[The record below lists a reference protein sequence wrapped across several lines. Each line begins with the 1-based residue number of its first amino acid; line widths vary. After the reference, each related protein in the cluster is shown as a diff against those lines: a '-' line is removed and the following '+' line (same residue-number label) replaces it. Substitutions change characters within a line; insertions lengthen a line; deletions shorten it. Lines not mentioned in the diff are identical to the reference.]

1 MTYQELFEQVKMKF
15 RKADVSGVK
24 EHLAFQFNITGEAAG
39 SFYAEVRDGELYVE
53 PYEYYDRDA
62 MFTCSAETLFKIA
75 SGKTDPILAVT
86 LGKLKV
92 EGSIDK
98 ALKLKDLL
106 KKTKK

>member
-53 PYEYYDRDA
+53 PYEYHDRVA
-62 MFTCSAETLFKIA
+62 AF
-75 SGKTDPILAVT
+75 T
-86 LGKLKV
+86 LGRLKV
-92 EGSIDK
+92 DGDIGK
-98 ALKLKDLL
+98 ALMLQKFL
-106 KKTKK
+106 

>member
-1 MTYQELFEQVKMKF
+1 MENRVITIARSYGSGGRKMGRLLAKEL
-15 RKADVSGVK
+15 G
-24 EHLAFQFNITGEAAG
+24 
-39 SFYAEVRDGELYVE
+39 
-53 PYEYYDRDA
+53 YEYYDRDA